1 MMTVTLS
8 VLVNANYD
16 QLTWLLAVDLDDRA
30 LVELPSVFAAPTAVK
45 YSGPRENFSGRVQP
59 AKSRAYNHDE
69 E

>member
-1 MMTVTLS
+1 MTTAILS
-8 VLVNANYD
+8 VLVNVNYD
-16 QLTWLLAVDLDDRA
+16 QLTWLAVDLDDRD
-30 LVELPSVFAAPTAVK
+30 LVELPSVFAARTAVK